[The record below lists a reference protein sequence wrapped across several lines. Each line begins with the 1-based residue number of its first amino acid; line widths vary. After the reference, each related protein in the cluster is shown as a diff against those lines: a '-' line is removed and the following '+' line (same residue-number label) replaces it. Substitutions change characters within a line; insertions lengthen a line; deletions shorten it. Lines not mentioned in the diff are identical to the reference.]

1 MRVVLQRVSEANV
14 VVDNQCV
21 GSIKKGLLL
30 LVGVTHED
38 TQEDIDYL
46 ARKISHLRIFEDSSG
61 KMNENIQA
69 IQGEILSISQFTL
82 YGQTKRGNRPSFTQ
96 AAAPELAIRLYE
108 QFNECL
114 RSYQLPVQTG
124 IFGADMKVHLVNDG
138 PVTLMLDSKAT

>member
-46 ARKISHLRIFEDSSG
+46 ARKIAHLRIFEDSSG